1 MAQANIRAVITAE
14 DRASNVVSAFGTN
27 IDKSNSKIVASNQ
40 KSTDSFNSMLV
51 ATAGMGVVSKQLLG
65 VIGSSID
72 AANQYQ
78 NALLGL
84 ASISRAFGH
93 DVNKA
98 KEAAESLAQDGLMT
112 VADSARGLK
121 NLLQSGFSLPEAI
134 KLMERFKDSAAFGKQ
149 GALEFGEAIVGAT
162 EGIKNGNS
170 ILVDN
175 AGVTKNL
182 SRILE
187 EAGFSAQDL
196 MRATTDVNVRQALF
210 NGIMKE
216 TNANVGDA
224 AKLTETYAGE
234 QAKLKAETTEL
245 KQRIG
250 EALQPALAKLLET
263 ITPAVEAFAKFTT
276 DHPKLVAAVLI
287 IGVVFT
293 GLLATLGAIGLTVIG
308 LGPIFTA
315 FGAVTT
321 VAMGG
326 ATAAV
331 GLFSS
336 ALVAIPFV
344 AVSIAGV
351 AAAAL
356 IMNKWA
362 ETTDTINNTKNAI
375 AGAAQSAT
383 IATAKLEQLI
393 RTGTSEQAARAY
405 NTMHKM
411 GQGAEANRAMGISG
425 YAAGTSFAPGGVAL
439 VGEQGPELVNLPRG
453 SQVIPNHR
461 IGGGGTVNIT
471 VQAGA
476 FMGSQQDARKYAK
489 MIMDAYKDLM
499 AGSGV
504 MV

>member
-1 MAQANIRAVITAE
+1 MATANIRAVITAE
-14 DRASNVVSAFGTN
+14 DRASKVVSTFGSN

-40 KSTDSFNSMLV
+40 KSTASFNSMLV
-51 ATAGMGVVSKQLLG
+51 ATAGMGVASKQLLG
-65 VIGSSID
+65 VIDSSIA
-72 AANQYQ
+72 AANKYQ

-84 ASISRAFGH
+84 ASISKAFGH
-93 DVNKA
+93 DVDQA
-98 KEAAESLAQDGLMT
+98 TAAAESLAKDGLMT

-196 MRATTDVNVRQALF
+196 MRATTDANVRQALF
-210 NGIMKE
+210 NGIIKE

-224 AKLTETYAGE
+224 AKLTETYAGR
-234 QAKLKAETTEL
+234 QAMLTAKTTIL
-245 KQRIG
+245 KQQIG
-250 EALQPALAKLLET
+250 EALQPALTKLLET
-263 ITPAVEAFAKFTT
+263 ITPVVQAFAKFTT
-276 DHPKLVAAVLI
+276 DHPQLVAALLI
-287 IGVVFT
+287 ITTAVT
-293 GLLATLGAIGLTVIG
+293 GLLAVLGAIGLAVIG

-315 FGAVTT
+315 FGGVATA
-321 VAMGG
+321 AMGG

-336 ALVAIPFV
+336 ALTAIPFV
-344 AVSIAGV
+344 AVAAVAV
-351 AAAAL
+351 AAGLKMKNAILGAVDAINGAKQSLNDLNLSSDDSVRKMQRAA
-356 IMNKWA
+356 A
-362 ETTDTINNTKNAI
+362 EARAAGDTARAAQIAKQINAI
-375 AGAAQSAT
+375 AGQ
-383 IATAKLEQLI
+383 
-393 RTGTSEQAARAY
+393 RAE
-405 NTMHKM
+405 
-411 GQGAEANRAMGISG
+411 GGPVLANNS
-425 YAAGTSFAPGGVAL
+425 YL
-439 VGEQGPELVNLPRG
+439 VGEKGPEIFTPNRSG
-453 SQVIPNHR
+453 GITPNHQM
-461 IGGGGTVNIT
+461 GGGGTVNIT

-504 MV
+504 MA